1 MTRVRVL
8 DLPADKL
15 DGEVIVSF
23 IFEDQKPV
31 RGAAALLDWRLRGLL
46 TRNLLDGFI
55 CGEMGQRLMV
65 LSDHRVSADW
75 VMFLGGGGSQSLDTR
90 KMESLARQA
99 LETVYR
105 AGFRRVAMA
114 LIPPAKESQEFLQ
127 GAIERLLADAS
138 LTGMECLLTF
148 QGE

>member
-46 TRNLLDGFI
+46 TKKLLDGFI
-55 CGEMGQRLMV
+55 GGEAGQRLAV
-65 LSDHRVSADW
+65 LTDHRVSADW
-75 VMFLGGGGSQSLDTR
+75 VMFFGGGKSQSLDTK

-105 AGFRRVAMA
+105 AGFRRVALA
-114 LIPPAKESQEFLQ
+114 LILPAQERQESLQ
-127 GAIERLLADAS
+127 GAIESFLAGSS
-138 LTGMECLLTF
+138 LVNMECLLTF